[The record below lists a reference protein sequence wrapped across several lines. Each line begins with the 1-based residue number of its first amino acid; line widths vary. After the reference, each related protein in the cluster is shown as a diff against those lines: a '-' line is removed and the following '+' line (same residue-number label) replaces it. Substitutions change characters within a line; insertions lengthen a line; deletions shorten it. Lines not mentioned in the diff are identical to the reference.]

1 MRPYA
6 SIIKKLKSFNL
17 RPTKQRLIIGK
28 IIFSK
33 GDHHF
38 TIDDVYKEARIL
50 NASISLA
57 TIYNTLKQF
66 RHYKMIRELSIGSGK
81 SYYDTNTKPHHHFLF
96 EKGKLLKDIPYEGIE
111 IKTLPKP
118 PKGMEINDVE
128 VLVKIKNKK

>member
-1 MRPYA
+1 MKTENTKTEFLKKNGLKPTSQRILLSQILFSGKDMHFCA
-6 SIIKKLKSFNL
+6 EDIKK
-17 RPTKQRLIIGK
+17 IIEN
-28 IIFSK
+28 K
-33 GDHHF
+33 G
-38 TIDDVYKEARIL
+38 IKM
-50 NASISLA
+50 SLA

-128 VLVKIKNKK
+128 ALLHLKFH